1 RDLQGAR
8 GVVLR
13 QGDGQPA
20 RRCAAGG
27 RGQGLRAH
35 HARGQEDARA
45 RLSVLRQAAP
55 VRRLHRRRPRDL
67 RRQAQGHEAPL
78 RRHRVRAVV
87 QHRRHRQGA
96 RRACHAAHGR
106 EGAAQRLIGPAPAGR
121 SLRGLAMHRAASLA
135 LGAAALLLLSP
146 ICLASPAEA
155 APDRERVLALLAE
168 HRVPGAGIALIEGG
182 KIDWVLGYG
191 VREAGRAE
199 PVTRATLFQAASIS
213 KPVAA
218 FAAMRLVDQGKLRL
232 DDDVNTWLASWR
244 VPQNAFTR
252 QQPVTLRLLLSHRA
266 GVIVPGFP
274 GYPAGAQVPTLLE
287 VLEGK
292 LPANTPAIVVDMP
305 PAWSFRYS
313 GGGFCIL
320 QQLLVDVTGAPFD
333 VAMESLLLAPLGMA
347 SSTYRQP
354 LPEARRS
361 EAATGHQ
368 SRGAIEGRW

>member
-1 RDLQGAR
+1 
-8 GVVLR
+8 
-13 QGDGQPA
+13 
-20 RRCAAGG
+20 
-27 RGQGLRAH
+27 
-35 HARGQEDARA
+35 
-45 RLSVLRQAAP
+45 
-55 VRRLHRRRPRDL
+55 
-67 RRQAQGHEAPL
+67 
-78 RRHRVRAVV
+78 
-87 QHRRHRQGA
+87 
-96 RRACHAAHGR
+96 
-106 EGAAQRLIGPAPAGR
+106 
-121 SLRGLAMHRAASLA
+121 MHRAASLA
-135 LGAAALLLLSP
+135 LAAAALLLLSP
-146 ICLASPAEA
+146 TCLASPAEA

-232 DDDVNTWLASWR
+232 DDDVNTWLTSWR

-333 VAMESLLLAPLGMA
+333 VVMESLLLAPLGMA

-368 SRGAIEGRW
+368 SRGAIEGRWHTYPELAAAGLWTTPEDLARFNLAVSRAWRGESPDVLSRELACEMLTRQGAGSYGLGLIVRGTGRAMSFSHDGVNAGFESRLVGFPATGQGAVIMTNANGSKPLIEALMDLLRAEYRWPE